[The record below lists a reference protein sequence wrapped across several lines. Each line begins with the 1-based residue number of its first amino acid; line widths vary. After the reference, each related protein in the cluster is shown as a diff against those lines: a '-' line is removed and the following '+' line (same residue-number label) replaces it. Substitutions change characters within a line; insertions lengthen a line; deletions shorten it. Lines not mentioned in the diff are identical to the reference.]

1 MPVERIVKAAA
12 LGVLAIIGAAIVFW
26 LAGALY
32 LGWAGLEIAAAR
44 PWTWALYWTH
54 FGELP
59 GERARLIACLVAPAA
74 LLLLLLAGAAPGGPG
89 APAPSP
95 WAHGLSLLLAGFR
108 APTGLLLGYAE
119 GDRLCDASEAHAL
132 MIAPTGAGKTRGM
145 IIPNC
150 IAWPG
155 GLVCYDPSGAA
166 YAAAAA
172 ARALKGKVVCVRPL
186 DAAGRSHRFNP
197 LDQLS
202 DDPDRRLTEVASLG
216 AVLFPLAPKDPNRWV
231 DEGAQAVFCALV
243 EVLDRAARIDPQAPP
258 AAIGAVWRLA
268 AEQADFV
275 GWCAK
280 AATLTGLSI
289 GAASVLSKFGAS
301 GQRHHDPIQSCL
313 MEKLKPWAQARVR
326 AATAISDF
334 RLSDLGSGALS
345 VFIGA
350 HPGDL
355 TGNAQVIR
363 VLIEAIAIALM
374 RTPAQKARRRFA
386 PKPAPVLIVLDEFA
400 SVGDMAEIKN
410 ALAHARAYGVRILAA
425 CQTLAQL
432 EDLYG
437 RAGRDAELG
446 HFGLQVFTAASDPT
460 TLSYVAERLGRTRI
474 LRWSDSVSHGQAGA
488 RRSRTRSEHEAPVM
502 SADAIAA
509 LRPGKAIVLTPRT
522 KPVRA
527 RIVGFDRDGA
537 LTRLVGRA
545 PAPPPLYPESPPQPR
560 APDPGPPPPKRPISQ
575 KKTKR
580 PTPTSETAEQGE
592 PPLAGGQPSA
602 ARAGQP
608 QIQGTGAVSLDV
620 DATEVGTIKTAPTA
634 PRPQKRPAKAPR
646 NGPTAAPPSQLMAT
660 DGDQQTPA
668 QHADVIEQRSKAK
681 AAPADAGP
689 SAAASGGPAGATT
702 GLTAALSQIEH
713 LRAMMGADENTTPK

>member
-1 MPVERIVKAAA
+1 
-12 LGVLAIIGAAIVFW
+12 
-26 LAGALY
+26 
-32 LGWAGLEIAAAR
+32 
-44 PWTWALYWTH
+44 
-54 FGELP
+54 
-59 GERARLIACLVAPAA
+59 
-74 LLLLLLAGAAPGGPG
+74 
-89 APAPSP
+89 
-95 WAHGLSLLLAGFR
+95 
-108 APTGLLLGYAE
+108 
-119 GDRLCDASEAHAL
+119 
-132 MIAPTGAGKTRGM
+132 
-145 IIPNC
+145 
-150 IAWPG
+150 
-155 GLVCYDPSGAA
+155 
-166 YAAAAA
+166 
-172 ARALKGKVVCVRPL
+172 
-186 DAAGRSHRFNP
+186 
-197 LDQLS
+197 
-202 DDPDRRLTEVASLG
+202 
-216 AVLFPLAPKDPNRWV
+216 
-231 DEGAQAVFCALV
+231 
-243 EVLDRAARIDPQAPP
+243 
-258 AAIGAVWRLA
+258 
-268 AEQADFV
+268 
-275 GWCAK
+275 
-280 AATLTGLSI
+280 
-289 GAASVLSKFGAS
+289 
-301 GQRHHDPIQSCL
+301 
-313 MEKLKPWAQARVR
+313 
-326 AATAISDF
+326 
-334 RLSDLGSGALS
+334 LSDLGSGALS

-363 VLIEAIAIALM
+363 VLIEAMAIALM
-374 RTPAQKARRRFA
+374 RTPAKTTRRRFA

-575 KKTKR
+575 KKPKR
-580 PTPTSETAEQGE
+580 PKPALEMAEQGE
-592 PPLAGGQPSA
+592 IPPAGGQPSA

-608 QIQGTGAVSLDV
+608 QVQGTGAVSPQT
-620 DATEVGTIKTAPTA
+620 AAPEVGTINTAPTA
-634 PRPQKRPAKAPR
+634 PRPRTRPARAPR
-646 NGPTAAPPSQLMAT
+646 DGPTATPPPQSIAS
-660 DGDQQTPA
+660 DGDQQAPA
-668 QHADVIEQRSKAK
+668 QHADLIVQTSKGN

-702 GLTAALSQIEH
+702 SLTAALAQIEH
-713 LRAMMGADENTTPK
+713 LRGLMGPDEKPTPK